1 MPEGAT
7 RRSASNGAGAVH
19 RNPPRPSLGALLA
32 VALTLAG
39 SIAIVAWTAPF
50 VARLWRVIPPEP
62 PIVVE
67 ERRIESIELR
77 VQVEESQGLN
87 SSRSASSV
95 LAVDGA
101 EGGDLRVAVTA
112 AQLAFDFIREAA
124 GWPPDRAGYLDGGL
138 EFYRADLTVTFSDK
152 SVAQT
157 RVTRVA
163 VTDAPGEYFAY
174 APVAGAGAASQ
185 PARRVRATFDADV
198 EGVCE
203 LARYETK
210 SLSRD

>member
-1 MPEGAT
+1 MDEDASRRHASSRPGAVQ
-7 RRSASNGAGAVH
+7 RSA
-19 RNPPRPSLGALLA
+19 PRPSLGALLA
-32 VALTLAG
+32 VAITLAG
-39 SIAIVAWTAPF
+39 SIAIVAWTAPL

-67 ERRIESIELR
+67 ERRIASIELR
-77 VQVEESQGLN
+77 VQVEESQGFDA
-87 SSRSASSV
+87 SHSVSSV
-95 LAVDGA
+95 LPADGA
-101 EGGDLRVAVTA
+101 EGGDLRIAVTA
-112 AQLAFDFIREAA
+112 AQLAFDFIREGA

-138 EFYRADLTVTFSDK
+138 EFYRADLTVTFSDR

-185 PARRVRATFDADV
+185 PVRRVRATFDAGV

-203 LARYETK
+203 LAR
-210 SLSRD
+210 